1 MKKIIKFFVNVYEY
15 IFIFSC
21 GIASLIHKLFVKTF
35 PTTAIVF
42 AVLFFIG
49 IENSFKSGNVDFVA
63 VIITLLVF
71 AIISL
76 IYAVDRLYS
85 KLKCQYKSKGEI

>member
-1 MKKIIKFFVNVYEY
+1 MKTIINLYEY
-15 IFIFSC
+15 IFIISC
-21 GIASLIHKLFVKTF
+21 GIASLIHRLFIKTF
-35 PTTAIVF
+35 PTSAIVF

-49 IENSFKSGNVDFVA
+49 FENSVKSDNVDFVA

-76 IYAVDRLYS
+76 IYAVDRLYF
-85 KLKCQYKSKGEI
+85 KLKCQYKVKGEI